1 MGRLDQAIQ
10 KSKTTKDAVN
20 KKIFEEAMKPKE
32 QPKRDYRKGR
42 RYTVIRALSGCNLIN
57 DNGQIVYRIKESQI
71 HSLNLKSGDIVEAIE
86 TQNNPNYEAE
96 VLRVVGYRKLRTR
109 DYDPIEE
116 FRYAVVQGKAGQLA
130 ITRNIKGEKLRI
142 RGKDITIPV
151 DSSYYQGENIHL
163 EDGSIVDLA
172 WYTGDVRIKKNPSD
186 AVQIRWIYQVDPPKQ
201 SDLSYKKKDKSKD
214 SKQEEFTKLDMNLH
228 YQRVGIAIG
237 DNQNEGIL
245 EGIVT
250 RYNGIPI
257 PIDAFEGKKKVM
269 ERQIKELDI
278 VILMTAYAAHDAT
291 WNIQEFASKY
301 GVKFAVSSSK
311 GYRSFE
317 RALYRA
323 ENGLPAYEGTQSIEY
338 KQEEIK

>member
-1 MGRLDQAIQ
+1 M
-10 KSKTTKDAVN
+10 
-20 KKIFEEAMKPKE
+20 
-32 QPKRDYRKGR
+32 
-42 RYTVIRALSGCNLIN
+42 
-57 DNGQIVYRIKESQI
+57 
-71 HSLNLKSGDIVEAIE
+71 
-86 TQNNPNYEAE
+86 
-96 VLRVVGYRKLRTR
+96 
-109 DYDPIEE
+109 
-116 FRYAVVQGKAGQLA
+116 
-130 ITRNIKGEKLRI
+130 RI

-172 WYTGDVRIKKNPSD
+172 WYTGDVRIKKNPAE
-186 AVQIRWIYQVDPPKQ
+186 AVQIRWIYQVDPPKK
-201 SDLSYKKKDKSKD
+201 SDLSYQKKNKSK
-214 SKQEEFTKLDMNLH
+214 KEETEELTKLDMNLH

-245 EGIVT
+245 EGIVS

-269 ERQIKELDI
+269 ERQIKDLDI

-323 ENGLPAYEGTQSIEY
+323 ENGLPAYEGTQSIDY
-338 KQEEIK
+338 KEVKNK